1 MEEFSYNV
9 NTPIILNLLL
19 AQHVCVCVCV
29 PMSMRK
35 RDEEEGCSYFL
46 LKNQKEFSKC
56 LLGIPS
62 LQISL
67 IHTELRLVLKI
78 YCFLPMESLN
88 FTVCDQEHD

>member
-19 AQHVCVCVCV
+19 AQHVCVCV

-56 LLGIPS
+56 LLAIPS
-62 LQISL
+62 L
-67 IHTELRLVLKI
+67 
-78 YCFLPMESLN
+78 
-88 FTVCDQEHD
+88 